1 MVVTETSIPMYKKK
15 PVRTILES
23 LQKFDETSFKKKKK
37 NRSRTDFRF
46 STYLFDVTKNFLAA
60 RHALMDN
67 SSQRGFWG
75 QNVRVMTVTR

>member
-1 MVVTETSIPMYKKK
+1 MSHGCNGNFDSHAAKK

-23 LQKFDETSFKKKKK
+23 LQQFAETSFLKKKKIK

-60 RHALMDN
+60 RHALDN
-67 SSQRGFWG
+67 SSQRGFWSG
-75 QNVRVMTVTR
+75 KMSG